1 MIARLQKEIAA
12 APAEMKPRL
21 ATMGGELMEVPPDKL
36 NAVIKADTDKWLK
49 IIKDAGISLD

>member
-1 MIARLQKEIAA
+1 
-12 APAEMKPRL
+12 MKPRL
-21 ATMGGELMEVPPDKL
+21 ATIGGELMEVPPDKL